1 MNNIF
6 NEDFQ
11 DFLKAF
17 NKNAVKYV
25 LVGGYSVI
33 IHGYSRTTGDMDL
46 LVEKSKE
53 NYLRIVEAFYDFGMS
68 VFDMTEDNF
77 LANKLDVFTF
87 GRDPVRIDILT
98 DLKGLDFL
106 TVYTN
111 SEIHQLD
118 EIPVRVIHYNHLI
131 ESKKAVGRYKDL
143 DDIEQLEK
151 NI

>member
-11 DFLKAF
+11 DFLKSF

-68 VFDMTEDNF
+68 IFDMTEDNF
-77 LANKLDVFTF
+77 LTNKLDVFTF

-98 DLKGLDFL
+98 TLKGLDFL

-118 EIPVRVIHYNHLI
+118 EIPVRVIHYKHLI